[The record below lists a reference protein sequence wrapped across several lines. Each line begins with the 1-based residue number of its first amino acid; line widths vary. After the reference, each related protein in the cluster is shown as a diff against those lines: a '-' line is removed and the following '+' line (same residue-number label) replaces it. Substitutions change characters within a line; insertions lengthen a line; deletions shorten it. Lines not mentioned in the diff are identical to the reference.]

1 MVEIVQIPSLN
12 KLEDLF
18 QSHNLTC
25 VEYFVVVVHAMVLIS
40 FKYVSSIRYIRTLD
54 LEYCSTSPFIRRAI
68 NISCQLSLGT
78 LFQ

>member
-40 FKYVSSIRYIRTLD
+40 FKYLSSIRYIRTLD
-54 LEYCSTSPFIRRAI
+54 LSSPFIRRAI
-68 NISCQLSLGT
+68 NISCQLGLGT
-78 LFQ
+78 QFQ